1 MFLNRYVKIILVIV
15 GLFSFKVYG
24 QNDDKNAVKLN
35 VIPLVIGEFAV
46 EYERGIT
53 DRISLNA
60 GFGYMPDRSL
70 PFKSI
75 IAKEVGSSS
84 IIDATKLAVFSVA
97 LEGRYYLKKKDNQF
111 QGVYV
116 GPFVK
121 YSRYDVS
128 TSVDYAVGSLV
139 RGSLPLVGDYN
150 TFSAGLAVG
159 MQWMLTRQFLL
170 DWRIIGFGYGHA
182 NGSVLGKRALSSV
195 EQQEI
200 LDKLHIFA
208 DDLPVLG
215 LKPELTD
222 QGVRVKI
229 NGPWYGIRTA
239 LSVGYRF

>member
-1 MFLNRYVKIILVIV
+1 MFLNKYAKSILVALI
-15 GLFSFKVYG
+15 SFRAYG
-24 QNDDKNAVKLN
+24 QHENKNAVKFN
-35 VIPLVIGEFAV
+35 VIPLVIREIAV
-46 EYERGIT
+46 EYERAIAE
-53 DRISLNA
+53 RISLNA
-60 GFGYMPDRSL
+60 GLGYMPERSL

-84 IIDATKLAVFSVA
+84 IIDATKLAEFSVA

-111 QGVYV
+111 QGAYV

-128 TSVDYAVGSLV
+128 TSVDYAVRSLV
-139 RGSLPLVGDYN
+139 QGTLPFIGDYN
-150 TFSAGLAVG
+150 TFAAGVAVG
-159 MQWMLTRQFLL
+159 MQWIFSKQFLL

-215 LKPELTD
+215 LRPELTD
-222 QGVRVKI
+222 HGVRVKI
-229 NGPWYGIRTA
+229 NGPWYSLRTA